1 MSINIQ
7 ILDVPGMHSKTIL
20 FCKSESQRR
29 NSEIQVLKQKLES
42 LNVKEDDLWKQCF
55 KPQT

>member
-20 FCKSESQRR
+20 FCKSERQRR

-42 LNVKEDDLWKQCF
+42 LNVKEDDL
-55 KPQT
+55 